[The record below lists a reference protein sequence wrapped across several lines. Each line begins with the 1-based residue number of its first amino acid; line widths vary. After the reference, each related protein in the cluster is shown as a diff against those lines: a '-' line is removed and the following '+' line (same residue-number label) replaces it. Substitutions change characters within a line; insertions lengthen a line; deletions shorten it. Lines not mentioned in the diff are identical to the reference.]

1 MKPMFDALSEKL
13 QRVFS
18 RLQSHGTVTEKD
30 LDEALREVRVALLE
44 ADVNFRVVREFIAAV
59 RERAAGA
66 DVLRSLTGP
75 QQVIAI
81 VNEELTKV
89 LGGSQAALAVAPQ
102 PPTVIL
108 LLGLKGAGK
117 TTFAAKL
124 ALHLRKQG
132 GKPLLVAADPY
143 RVAASEQLQAL
154 GRQHSLATFAGELSD
169 FRKLAKAAL
178 AEAKRIGASALV
190 VDSAGYLQ
198 LDEDVIEELQ
208 ALEQSFAPKET
219 LLVVDAMT
227 GQEAVHV
234 AEEFGKATKL
244 TGFILT
250 KLDGDARGGAALSI
264 RAMTG
269 LPIKFIG
276 TGERV
281 DTLEAFHPE
290 RFASRIL
297 GMGDVMTLIEKAQ
310 QSIGQE
316 DVLSLG
322 KRAKAGQ
329 LDLNDFVSQMQ
340 RVRTMGPISEL
351 LGMMPGLGGI
361 KRQLQATEI
370 DDTFFKRAE
379 AIVFSMTPAERRNP
393 DMINGSR
400 RRRIAAGSGTT
411 TQEVNQ
417 LLKQWKEAK
426 KVMQMMASGRTAKML
441 GIR

>member
-1 MKPMFDALSEKL
+1 MFDALSEKL

-59 RERAAGA
+59 RERAVGA
-66 DVLRSLTGP
+66 EVLRSLTGP
-75 QQVIAI
+75 QQVVAI
-81 VNEELTKV
+81 VNEELTRV
-89 LGGSQAALAVAPQ
+89 LGGSQAALATAPQ

-124 ALHLRKQG
+124 ALHLRRQG

-154 GRQHSLATFAGELSD
+154 GRQHNVATFAGDLSD
-169 FRKLAKAAL
+169 LRRLAKDAL
-178 AEAKRIGASALV
+178 AEARRIGATAV
-190 VDSAGYLQ
+190 IVDSAGYLQ
-198 LDEDVIEELQ
+198 LDEDVAGELRTL
-208 ALEQSFAPKET
+208 AESFAPHET

-227 GQEAVHV
+227 GQEAVHI
-234 AEEFGKATKL
+234 AEEFGKATQP
-244 TGFILT
+244 TGFVLT

-264 RAMTG
+264 RAITG
-269 LPIKFIG
+269 LPVKFVG
-276 TGERV
+276 TGERA
-281 DTLEAFHPE
+281 DALEPFHPE

-297 GMGDVMTLIEKAQ
+297 GMGDVMTLVEKAQ
-310 QSIGQE
+310 ASIGE
-316 DVLSLG
+316 DDVVAIG
-322 KRAKAGQ
+322 KRMKANQ
-329 LDLNDFVSQMQ
+329 LDLNDFVSQLQ
-340 RVRTMGPISEL
+340 RVRSMGPVSDL
-351 LGMMPGLGGI
+351 LGMIPGMGGI
-361 KRQLQATEI
+361 KRQLQATQI

-379 AIVFSMTPAERRNP
+379 AIVFSMTAQERRNP

-411 TQEVNQ
+411 PQDVNQ

-426 KVMQMMASGRTAKML
+426 KVMQMMASGRTARML

>member
-1 MKPMFDALSEKL
+1 MFDALSEKL
-13 QRVFS
+13 QRAFS

-44 ADVNFRVVREFIAAV
+44 ADVNFRVVRELIGAV
-59 RERAAGA
+59 RERALGA

-81 VNEELTKV
+81 VNQELTKV
-89 LGGSQAALAVAPQ
+89 LGGSQANLAAAPT
-102 PPTVIL
+102 PSGPTVIL

-124 ALHLRKQG
+124 ALHLRRQG
-132 GKPLLVAADPY
+132 AKPLLVAADPY

-154 GRQHSLATFAGELSD
+154 GRQHNLATFAGDLSD
-169 FRKLAKAAL
+169 LRRLSKEAL
-178 AEAKRIGASALV
+178 AEARRVGATALI

-198 LDEDVIEELQ
+198 LDEDVVEELK
-208 ALEQSFAPKET
+208 ALEGSFAPHET

-234 AEEFGKATKL
+234 AEEFGKATKV
-244 TGFILT
+244 TGFVLT

-276 TGERV
+276 TGERA
-281 DTLEAFHPE
+281 DALEAFHPE

-297 GMGDVMTLIEKAQ
+297 GMGDVLTLVERAQ
-310 QSIGQE
+310 EQIGEE
-316 DVLSLG
+316 DVVALG
-322 KRAKAGQ
+322 RRMKTNQ
-329 LDLNDFVSQMQ
+329 MDLNDFVSQLQ
-340 RVRTMGPISEL
+340 RVRSMGPIGDL
-351 LGMMPGLGGI
+351 LGMIPGLGGM
-361 KRQLQATEI
+361 KRQLQATQL
-370 DDTFFKRAE
+370 DDTFFRRAE
-379 AIVFSMTPAERRNP
+379 AIVFSMTPEERRNP
-393 DMINGSR
+393 EVINGCR
-400 RRRIAAGSGTT
+400 RRCGGAGSGTT
-411 TQEVNQ
+411 PQEVNQ

-426 KVMQMMASGRTAKML
+426 RVMQMMASGRTARML

>member
-1 MKPMFDALSEKL
+1 MFDALSDKL

-18 RLQSHGTVTEKD
+18 RLSSHGTVTEKD

-44 ADVNFRVVREFIAAV
+44 ADVNFRVVREFVNAV
-59 RERAAGA
+59 RERALGIE
-66 DVLRSLTGP
+66 VLQSLTGP

-89 LGGSQAALAVAPQ
+89 LGGAQSGLATAPQ
-102 PPTVIL
+102 QPTVIM
-108 LLGLKGAGK
+108 LLGLKGSGK
-117 TTFAAKL
+117 TTFTGKL
-124 ALHLRKQG
+124 GLYLRKQG

-143 RVAASEQLQAL
+143 RVAASQQLQSL
-154 GRQHSLATFAGELSD
+154 GRQYNVAVFAGDLTD
-169 FRKLAKAAL
+169 QAAF
-178 AEAKRIGASALV
+178 ARAAVEEARRIGASAII

-198 LDEDVIEELQ
+198 LDEDVVEEIQ
-208 ALEQSFAPKET
+208 GLENAFKPHET

-234 AEEFGKATKL
+234 AEEFGKAVPI
-244 TGFILT
+244 TGFVLT

-269 LPIKFIG
+269 LPVKFIG
-276 TGERV
+276 TGERA
-281 DTLEAFHPE
+281 DALEAFHPE

-297 GMGDVMTLIEKAQ
+297 GMGDVLSLIERAQ
-310 QSIGQE
+310 DAIGQDE
-316 DVLSLG
+316 VAEMG
-322 KRAKAGQ
+322 RRMKAKQ
-329 LDLNDFVSQMQ
+329 FDLNDMFTQLRQVQ
-340 RVRTMGPISEL
+340 RMGSINDL
-351 LGMMPGLGGI
+351 INMIPGLGGI
-361 KRQLQATEI
+361 KRQLQGAEL
-370 DDTFFKRAE
+370 DESFFKRAE
-379 AIVFSMTPAERRNP
+379 AVYLSMTPDERRFP

-411 TQEVNQ
+411 PQDVNQ

-426 KVMQMMASGRTAKML
+426 KMMQSMASGKMARML

>member
-1 MKPMFDALSEKL
+1 MFDALSDKL
-13 QRVFS
+13 QRVFG
-18 RLQSHGTVTEKD
+18 RLSSHGTVSEKD

-44 ADVNFRVVREFIAAV
+44 ADVNFRVVRDFIGKV

-66 DVLRSLTGP
+66 EVLKSLTGP

-81 VNEELTKV
+81 VKEELTDM
-89 LGGSQAALAVAPQ
+89 LGGSQAGLATPAQAPAI
-102 PPTVIL
+102 IL

-124 ALHLRKQG
+124 ALHLRKTG

-143 RVAASEQLQAL
+143 RVAGSDQLQIL
-154 GRQHSLATFAGELSD
+154 GRQHNVPVYAGDMSD
-169 FRKLAKAAL
+169 FRRLARDSL
-178 AEAKRIGASALV
+178 EEARRVGATAMI

-198 LDEDVIEELQ
+198 LDEDVVEELQ
-208 ALEQSFAPKET
+208 ALSQGFSPHET

-234 AEEFGKATKL
+234 AEEFGNTVSV
-244 TGFILT
+244 TGFVLT

-269 LPIKFIG
+269 LPIKFVG
-276 TGERV
+276 TGERA
-281 DTLEAFHPE
+281 DALEAFHPE

-297 GMGDVMTLIEKAQ
+297 GMGDVLTLIEKAQ
-310 QSIGQE
+310 DSIGQDE
-316 DVLSLG
+316 VVALG
-322 KRAKAGQ
+322 KRMKANQ
-329 LDLNDFVSQMQ
+329 MDLNDFVDQLQ
-340 RVRTMGPISEL
+340 RVRKMGP
-351 LGMMPGLGGI
+351 LGDLIGMIPGMGNI

-379 AIVFSMTPAERRNP
+379 AIVFSMTPEERRRP
-393 DMINGSR
+393 EMINGSR

-411 TQEVNQ
+411 PQDVNH

-426 KVMQMMASGRTAKML
+426 KMMQMMASGRTAKML